1 MRGGNSGQNAD
12 HYGNSTGKRLVRPA
26 VWALIKG
33 QQV

>member
-12 HYGNSTGKRLVRPA
+12 QYDNAAGRRLVKPA